1 LGKTLERIVAD
12 GISNQ
17 LELNNGLHWGQF
29 GGRKRRSA
37 IDAVAY
43 VMNRTQE
50 CWKRGQIAGLLL
62 MDVKGA
68 FDHVDRR
75 RLLKTM
81 IAKKVDGDLV
91 EWTEDFMTNRSVQIT
106 VDGYHGK
113 AAKVNTGIP
122 QGSPVSPIL
131 FAIYLSCLFP
141 FVEVKVEGVEGISFA
156 DDVGWWVSGKD
167 IPEIRL
173 KLEKCARLSHIWAAN
188 NAVVFDAEKTEAILF
203 SRRRSHK
210 KLGNET
216 IKVAPGIEKNFN
228 HEATRWL
235 GVWLDSHLTLQEHH
249 NKMMNKARRAEARVR
264 SLGGKFGLTP
274 ENVRK
279 IQIAAVQ
286 AVALYGSELWWGES
300 GMTRRMD
307 DLQKLVN
314 RQAQSITGMLK
325 STPAG
330 PLVKE
335 AGLRPAKSLLSN
347 RHRRYA
353 TRAYGLPLGHPI
365 GDGIRNPSIDKSIF
379 GNLSK
384 TAKDGVDI
392 CHSGQDVIEYTWM
405 PACIERIAV
414 PLIIESRDKAE
425 RSAATIEEESTRC
438 IWTDGSRDELGNVGA
453 AAVWRQGNQWTGL
466 KFRLGRNKE
475 VFDAELYGLL
485 QATVTVRD
493 EAARWISSGISMVI
507 ILSDSQAAL
516 HRIGHNGIGP
526 GQIWAM
532 AIIEN
537 TRIIS
542 QSGIKLEYRWVPGHS
557 GIDGNETA
565 DAYAKDAA
573 IPENEE
579 ALPSQAMV

>member
-1 LGKTLERIVAD
+1 
-12 GISNQ
+12 
-17 LELNNGLHWGQF
+17 
-29 GGRKRRSA
+29 
-37 IDAVAY
+37 
-43 VMNRTQE
+43 
-50 CWKRGQIAGLLL
+50 
-62 MDVKGA
+62 
-68 FDHVDRR
+68 
-75 RLLKTM
+75 
-81 IAKKVDGDLV
+81 
-91 EWTEDFMTNRSVQIT
+91 MT
-106 VDGYHGK
+106 G
-113 AAKVNTGIP
+113 
-122 QGSPVSPIL
+122 
-131 FAIYLSCLFP
+131 
-141 FVEVKVEGVEGISFA
+141 
-156 DDVGWWVSGKD
+156 
-167 IPEIRL
+167 
-173 KLEKCARLSHIWAAN
+173 
-188 NAVVFDAEKTEAILF
+188 
-203 SRRRSHK
+203 
-210 KLGNET
+210 
-216 IKVAPGIEKNFN
+216 
-228 HEATRWL
+228 
-235 GVWLDSHLTLQEHH
+235 
-249 NKMMNKARRAEARVR
+249 
-264 SLGGKFGLTP
+264 
-274 ENVRK
+274 
-279 IQIAAVQ
+279 
-286 AVALYGSELWWGES
+286 
-300 GMTRRMD
+300 RMD

-405 PACIERIAV
+405 PACIERIDV

-425 RSAATIEEESTRC
+425 RSAATSEEESTRC
-438 IWTDGSRDELGNVGA
+438 IWTDGSRDELGSVGA
-453 AAVWRQGNQWTGL
+453 AAVWMQGNQWAGL

-493 EAARWISSGISMVI
+493 EAARWISSGISKVI

-526 GQIWAM
+526 GQMWAM

-579 ALPSQAMV
+579 ALPSQVDRFTSLSHISRKTTEKKWKQANEWFHLKCRSNKYYRLNENHKPNMMIARTEKSTSQIIYQMTTGHALIGSHLKRVQKIESDVCWWCQCGATQTREHLFKCCRRWKGQHKVLWKSVREASGRLMTST